1 MEYQKIHT
9 IDKEMYDTLM
19 SMVLSEDEDNINMVE
34 EIILNSNT
42 DDISSYG
49 YIQDICLS
57 IIIRHYDSSLKSY
70 YLKLRKHPNWKIF
83 QEECL

>member
-19 SMVLSEDEDNINMVE
+19 SMVLSEDEDNINVVE

-57 IIIRHYDSSLKSY
+57 IIIRHYDSSLKPF
-70 YLKLRKHPNWKIF
+70 YLELRNHPNWKIF
-83 QEECL
+83 QEKCL